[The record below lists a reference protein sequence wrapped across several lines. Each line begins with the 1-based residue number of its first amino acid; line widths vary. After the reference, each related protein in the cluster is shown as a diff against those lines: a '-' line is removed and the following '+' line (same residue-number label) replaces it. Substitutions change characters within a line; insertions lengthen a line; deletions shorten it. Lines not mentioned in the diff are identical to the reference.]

1 MSEINFPGS
10 AVDGS
15 TFFHED
21 SVCLYHAATNSW
33 ECRTIVQ
40 PTAQPPDQNVYIT
53 TPSVYTLGDKRT
65 EWQSKLGTGGI
76 SFALPT
82 VRTQEEVNDDLQD
95 PTTGGAVGAPRR
107 TARLRH
113 PSGNGRTWSRSTAD
127 GTHPTQ
133 PAAGHPWGIP
143 RHIGHPTAANDI
155 DATASTGTLAST
167 PATTSTA
174 PATAAETST
183 NAAGAT
189 NGPAD
194 LNSAVT
200 PTTRTIINTMAMAV
214 LWLWRPQP
222 LLGSM
227 PTGLCGGCSPAMP

>member
-40 PTAQPPDQNVYIT
+40 PTEQPPDQNVYIT

-82 VRTQEEVNDDLQD
+82 VRTQAEVNDAIMDLICYIRSGSIASVTGASEAWVQANYAAINHVHSEYVTKAD
-95 PTTGGAVGAPRR
+95 YNAMVTTLM
-107 TARLRH
+107 TA
-113 PSGNGRTWSRSTAD
+113 
-127 GTHPTQ
+127 
-133 PAAGHPWGIP
+133 I
-143 RHIGHPTAANDI
+143 AN
-155 DATASTGTLAST
+155 
-167 PATTSTA
+167 
-174 PATAAETST
+174 
-183 NAAGAT
+183 NA
-189 NGPAD
+189 
-194 LNSAVT
+194 
-200 PTTRTIINTMAMAV
+200 NT
-214 LWLWRPQP
+214 
-222 LLGSM
+222 
-227 PTGLCGGCSPAMP
+227 

>member
-40 PTAQPPDQNVYIT
+40 PTEQPPEQNVYIT

-82 VRTQEEVNDDLQD
+82 VRTQAEVNDAIMDLICYVRYNSNPSYSVDYATEQWVQTNYAPLNHNHNYAAVNHVHSEYITRD
-95 PTTGGAVGAPRR
+95 EYNSMITTLM
-107 TARLRH
+107 TAIANSNSNSN
-113 PSGNGRTWSRSTAD
+113 SGY
-127 GTHPTQ
+127 
-133 PAAGHPWGIP
+133 
-143 RHIGHPTAANDI
+143 
-155 DATASTGTLAST
+155 
-167 PATTSTA
+167 
-174 PATAAETST
+174 
-183 NAAGAT
+183 
-189 NGPAD
+189 
-194 LNSAVT
+194 
-200 PTTRTIINTMAMAV
+200 
-214 LWLWRPQP
+214 
-222 LLGSM
+222 
-227 PTGLCGGCSPAMP
+227 